1 MTPNAFIGKTQK
13 PSPKEITE
21 ALGSSAETWQQFVDW
36 MAREQ
41 GVALE
46 EWKSISP
53 KYGWS
58 LRLKLKKRTI
68 VHLSPCDGCFRVA
81 FILGDRAVKAARQSD
96 LPKPVLK
103 IIHDAPHYAEGT
115 GVRLEIQK
123 PSDLAAIRKLA
134 LIKLAN

>member
-13 PSPKEITE
+13 PSAQEIFE
-21 ALGSSAETWQQFVDW
+21 ALGPSAETWQQFVHW

-46 EWKSISP
+46 EWKCISP

-68 VHLSPCDGCFRVA
+68 VHLSPCEECFRVV
-81 FILGDRAVKAARQSD
+81 FILGDRAVKAARKSD

-103 IIHDAPHYAEGT
+103 IIHDAPRYAEGT
-115 GVRLEIQK
+115 GVRLEVK
-123 PSDLAAIRKLA
+123 KAADLAAIRKLA